1 MKFSLGNLKM
11 NKIFIMFVS
20 IFLTIGLLFFII
32 KKLWYTESFISSQ
45 NKVTVDNILK
55 TKNMSYFE
63 KIGKINQSI
72 VNDETLEDIT
82 YYGLKKLLLK
92 IDEYIK
98 IKKSDE
104 FNEIKKILVMKNV
117 SFYNKV
123 KRIKVV
129 NKNDVVNNII
139 LEGENNIMKEIEI
152 YVNAANAQ
160 N

>member
-1 MKFSLGNLKM
+1 
-11 NKIFIMFVS
+11 
-20 IFLTIGLLFFII
+20 
-32 KKLWYTESFISSQ
+32 
-45 NKVTVDNILK
+45 
-55 TKNMSYFE
+55 MSYFE

-72 VNDETLEDIT
+72 VDDETLEDIT

-152 YVNAANAQ
+152 YVNAAN
-160 N
+160 

>member
-11 NKIFIMFVS
+11 NKKFIMFVS

-55 TKNMSYFE
+55 TQNMSYFE

-82 YYGLKKLLLK
+82 YYGLKKILLK

-98 IKKSDE
+98 MKNSKE
-104 FNEIKKILVMKNV
+104 FNKIKKILVMKNV

-123 KRIKVV
+123 KRIKVI
-129 NKNDVVNNII
+129 NKNDVLNNII
-139 LEGENNIMKEIEI
+139 LEGENNIMKEIKI
-152 YVNAANAQ
+152 YVNATNAE

>member
-11 NKIFIMFVS
+11 NKKFIMFVS
-20 IFLTIGLLFFII
+20 IFLTIGVLFFII
-32 KKLWYTESFISSQ
+32 KKLWYSESFISSQ

-55 TKNMSYFE
+55 TQNMSYFE
-63 KIGKINQSI
+63 KIGKINESI